1 MIWCLTYII
10 LVGFGTSGLQNMVQQ
25 IWGYPSPKNPST
37 SRFWYLHALAIDV
50 LDVVTLLIFLLMSL
64 LYYFWTSLINIYIS
78 DLDVILAGKLGVG
91 DIYYTWQNEPRNE
104 TKSKMIKVRLVYYA
118 TGVSILNSYKE
129 KPPVKKLPIFSE
141 LIENSAKF
149 IKNSGLT
156 KWTQNLR

>member
-1 MIWCLTYII
+1 M
-10 LVGFGTSGLQNMVQQ
+10 
-25 IWGYPSPKNPST
+25 
-37 SRFWYLHALAIDV
+37 
-50 LDVVTLLIFLLMSL
+50 
-64 LYYFWTSLINIYIS
+64 INIYIS

-141 LIENSAKF
+141 IIKKLSQIYKKLRSDQMDPKSALGGPKP
-149 IKNSGLT
+149 IARTRRSLLKN
-156 KWTQNLR
+156 